1 MTFAL
6 GDIPTAAVSGSK
18 KYGGSCKQPE
28 REFRVSGITVR
39 AEGEYN
45 SLECWNKVYLA
56 SSI

>member
-28 REFRVSGITVR
+28 RESRVSGITVR

-45 SLECWNKVYLA
+45 SLECWNKV
-56 SSI
+56 